1 LAKEIEM
8 EYDPRLGE
16 VAQALA
22 DPLRIAVLQHLM
34 GGPATV
40 SEIVSITGESQS
52 NVSNHLA
59 LMRERG
65 LVRASRQG
73 RQRIY
78 ELRDAS
84 VAQLVE
90 SLTAVAGAKSA
101 RYRESPPLARARTC
115 YDHLAGRVGVAL
127 FDSLLSRG
135 AVGEPHEPKALVEI
149 GPEGE
154 AVFGEL
160 GIDLEEV
167 RRERRLFAY
176 ACLDWT
182 ERKPHLGGALGAALW
197 AKFVERGW
205 VLKKSGTRE
214 VIVTD
219 KGKANLESELG
230 VRFEGIES

>member
-1 LAKEIEM
+1 M

-22 DPLRIAVLQHLM
+22 DPLRIVVLQHLM

-52 NVSNHLA
+52 KVSNHLA

-65 LVRASRQG
+65 LVRAIRNG

-90 SLTAVAGAKSA
+90 SLTAVAGAEPA
-101 RYRESPPLARARTC
+101 RYRESPPLATARTC

-127 FDSLLSRG
+127 FALLRSRG
-135 AVGEPHEPKALVEI
+135 AIGEPEEPKAAVEL
-149 GPEGE
+149 GSAGE
-154 AVFGEL
+154 AVFGSL
-160 GIDLEEV
+160 GIDLEEA
-167 RRERRLFAY
+167 RRERRRFAY

-182 ERKPHLGGALGAALW
+182 ERRPHLGGALGAVLW
-197 AKFVERGW
+197 ARFVERGW
-205 VLKKSGTRE
+205 VLKKPGTRE

-219 KGKANLESELG
+219 EGKQSLEQELG
-230 VRFEGIES
+230 VRLQSSA